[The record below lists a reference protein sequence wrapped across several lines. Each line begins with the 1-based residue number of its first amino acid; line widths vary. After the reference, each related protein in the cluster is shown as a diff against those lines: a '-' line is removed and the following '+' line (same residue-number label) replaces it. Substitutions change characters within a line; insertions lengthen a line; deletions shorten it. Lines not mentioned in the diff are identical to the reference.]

1 MMQNDCMRVTVDID
15 EAVLKELSRLSG
27 EKKNSPA
34 IAKVVKDWVRRQKA
48 KEFGNRIMEGFF
60 DYPLTNDQI
69 EEADG

>member
-1 MMQNDCMRVTVDID
+1 MRVTVDID
-15 EAVLKELSRLSG
+15 EAVLKELARMTG

-34 IAKVVKDWVRRQKA
+34 ISKVVNDWVRRQKA
-48 KEFGNRIMEGFF
+48 KEFGNRIMEGYF